1 METCVSYW
9 MFAFIITAAT
19 INTTLI
25 SYLSK
30 SQHLMWGILEKDGE
44 LSQVSGIF
52 ATERTQRAR
61 SISQRF
67 VISRLIFVLHLLW
80 RVK

>member
-9 MFAFIITAAT
+9 VFAFIITAAT

-30 SQHLMWGILEKDGE
+30 SQHLMWRILEKDGK

-52 ATERTQRAR
+52 ATERTQRVR
-61 SISQRF
+61 
-67 VISRLIFVLHLLW
+67 
-80 RVK
+80 